1 MSLITLIDNLP
12 LYSKIE
18 DAIAWG
24 ESLGING
31 THTHSFQGQ
40 TGYMAGSNHDDI
52 QLVIQELGIN
62 LSGESETVR
71 VVSTPVETLVV
82 TVEPPLT
89 TNPDTPIVYFA
100 GGGSSGGGGY

>member
-12 LYSKIE
+12 LYSTIE

-31 THTHSFQGQ
+31 THTHVFQGQ

-62 LSGESETVR
+62 LNGESETVG

-82 TVEPPLT
+82 TVEPPT
-89 TNPDTPIVYFA
+89 TTTTTTTTTTST